1 MARTLRAVAG
11 CVLCAD
17 MTEQVGE
24 GQPRGLTGHIPSAR
38 PEDGSWD
45 SGSAGWTEE
54 VDAAGL
60 MGRVLSVREQR
71 GFGALGGA
79 RREKPDGRG
88 VRQGSRAALQC
99 PCPAPGHERH
109 PPSTGLRQAVQEPQ
123 GPSGS
128 LRVQEPSGCPSA
140 RLLKPEPSPGAQS
153 VTMVISIAPVL
164 APGPARRLSMAFL
177 TAPRLPRTTRTMALS
192 Y

>member
-60 MGRVLSVREQR
+60 TGRVLSVREQR

-128 LRVQEPSGCPSA
+128 RNPQAAHLHVFSSQNLPRG
-140 RLLKPEPSPGAQS
+140 PSPSPWSSALLPS
-153 VTMVISIAPVL
+153 SPL
-164 APGPARRLSMAFL
+164 APPAGS
-177 TAPRLPRTTRTMALS
+177 PWHS
-192 Y
+192 